1 MHNPFAG
8 MKKREWALWMIS
20 LAVVIA
26 TNLLSGDVHPATVAG
41 TLVGVTALIFLARGD
56 VWGQILTVAFSLLY
70 AVTSWQFRYWGE
82 LITYLGMTLP
92 MAVMSIVSW
101 LRHPFEDSQ
110 EVAIQRLSRKQKVWC
125 GLWTLAATGF
135 FGWILW
141 LLDTPNLLMSILSI
155 TTSFLAAYLTFQ
167 RSSFYALAYAGNDVV
182 LIVLWVLAAMEHI
195 AYAPMIACFA
205 MFLVNDLYGFVSWRK
220 REKKQGVA

>member
-8 MKKREWALWMIS
+8 MRKREWALWMIS

-26 TNLLSGDVHPATVAG
+26 TNLLSGDVHPATAAG

-56 VWGQILTVAFSLLY
+56 VWGQILTVVFSLLY

-110 EVAIQRLSRKQKVWC
+110 EVAIQKLSGKQKIWG
-125 GLWTLAATGF
+125 GLWTLAATAF

-141 LLDTPNLLMSILSI
+141 LLDTPNLAMSILSI

-167 RSSFYALAYAGNDVV
+167 RSSFYALAYAVNDVV
-182 LIVLWVLAAMEHI
+182 LIVLWVLAAMENI

>member
-8 MKKREWALWMIS
+8 LKKREWALWLIS
-20 LAVVIA
+20 LAVVLT
-26 TNLLSGDVHPATVAG
+26 TNLLSGDVHPATAAG

-56 VWGQILTVAFSLLY
+56 VWGQILTVVFSILY

-82 LITYLGMTLP
+82 MITYLGMTLP
-92 MAVMSIVSW
+92 MAVMAIVSW
-101 LRHPFEDSQ
+101 LRNPFEGSN
-110 EVAIQRLSRKQKVWC
+110 EVAIQRLNRAQKLWC
-125 GLWTLAATGF
+125 VLWTIVATAF
-135 FGWILW
+135 FGWILY
-141 LLDTPNLLMSILSI
+141 LLDTPNLTISILSI

-182 LIVLWVLAAMEHI
+182 LIVLWVLAALENI

-205 MFLVNDLYGFVSWRK
+205 MFLINDLYGFVSWRR
-220 REKKQGVA
+220 REKQQGLT